1 MRACVRVS
9 VKTTCN
15 LSLKLCTFCDDVK
28 RVDLRKNV
36 AVGCWCINPHV
47 WQRACVCVCAGG
59 CVCVCVCVCV
69 RARAGVH
76 VCVRAFVC
84 GYHM

>member
-28 RVDLRKNV
+28 RVDLRKNMLFGETSLV
-36 AVGCWCINPHV
+36 KPESLYAYYNTLLIQRINFLDMY
-47 WQRACVCVCAGG
+47 VCVGSLD
-59 CVCVCVCVCV
+59 V
-69 RARAGVH
+69 
-76 VCVRAFVC
+76 
-84 GYHM
+84 